1 MVVMIIAIGNTKG
14 GVGKTT
20 LSLNIAIGRALQG
33 KDVWLVDGDIQGTA
47 QDAISIRSEQ
57 NLLPFISCSSFPDG
71 KVLRSQ
77 VLQQSKKFDDVIIDV
92 GGRDSTP
99 LRAALMLCDMLIIP
113 FQPRSFD
120 VWALENMMNLVN
132 ESLSFRDNFPVYAV
146 LNMADSQGKDNDEA
160 IQAISEIEG
169 IEYLD
174 APIYR
179 RKSYSNFAG
188 QGLSVLE
195 GKPKDSKAF
204 NEVETLL
211 NKLF

>member
-1 MVVMIIAIGNTKG
+1 MIIAIGNTKG

-33 KDVWLVDGDIQGTA
+33 KDVWLVDGDVQGTS
-47 QDAISIRSEQ
+47 QDAISLRSEK
-57 NLLPFISCSSFPDG
+57 NISPFISCSSFPDG
-71 KVLRSQ
+71 KILRSQ
-77 VLQQSKKFDDVIIDV
+77 VIQQSKKFDDVIIDV

-99 LRAALMLCDMLIIP
+99 LRAALMLCDALIIP

-120 VWALENMMNLVN
+120 VWALDNMINLIN
-132 ESLSFRDNFPVYAV
+132 ESLTFRDDFPVYAV
-146 LNMADSQGKDNDEA
+146 LNMADTQGKDNEEA
-160 IQAISEIEG
+160 IQAISDIKE

-179 RKSYSNFAG
+179 RKSYPNFAG

-195 GKPKDSKAF
+195 GKPKDLKAIQ
-204 NEVETLL
+204 EMERLL

>member
-1 MVVMIIAIGNTKG
+1 MIIAIGNTKG

-33 KDVWLVDGDIQGTA
+33 KDVWLVDGDVQGTA
-47 QDAISIRSEQ
+47 QDAISVRSEQ
-57 NLLPFISCSSFPDG
+57 KISPFISCSSFPDG
-71 KVLRSQ
+71 KILREQ

-99 LRAALMLCDMLIIP
+99 LRASLMLCDILIIP
-113 FQPRSFD
+113 FQPRIFD
-120 VWALENMMNLVN
+120 VWALDNLTNLIN
-132 ESLSFRDNFPVYAV
+132 EVLSFRRSFSVYAD
-146 LNMADSQGKDNDEA
+146 LNMADTQGKDNEEA
-160 IQAISEIEG
+160 IQAISEIQG

-179 RKSYSNFAG
+179 RKSYPNFAG

-195 GKPKDSKAF
+195 GRPKDHKAI